1 MQDAETLRYRL
12 EKAELAVE
20 KERRAAQALERQLR
34 EGAAAVEEGRTAA
47 VAALEMRRRCDD
59 LERQLAR
66 ALAESEPEQREAKEL
81 AMRAAQ
87 EQAAAADAVSLELR
101 REQEEGE
108 YASCKA
114 PSFFFVLRS
123 SFFSLCSGSLNFLS
137 LAAPRFMSQGQVRIC
152 SSDH

>member
-1 MQDAETLRYRL
+1 VGNGKPQDVETLRYRL

-34 EGAAAVEEGRTAA
+34 DGATAVEEGRTAA
-47 VAALEMRRRCDD
+47 TAALEMRRRCDD

-87 EQAAAADAVSLELR
+87 EQAANADAVSLELR
-101 REQEEGE
+101 
-108 YASCKA
+108 
-114 PSFFFVLRS
+114 
-123 SFFSLCSGSLNFLS
+123 
-137 LAAPRFMSQGQVRIC
+137 
-152 SSDH
+152 